1 MTHTFHN
8 SLLVFNYNGA
18 LSQERN
24 TMAYTALLNLGA
36 TLKERNIK
44 GIFIS
49 LKNASVP
56 NENVNLEHFVTL
68 MDKLSQ
74 KIGFTIALGDYK
86 KETFSALKKLSSP
99 TQVKLFQDL
108 NSAVLF
114 LNPQFFKKK
123 LTILL
128 FDEDKSNAD
137 KLTSALLKLDY
148 SITHAKSIQELK
160 EKALTKA
167 YDMTITQNCL
177 NLAKSNFLLQPSL
190 SLSKELIMNLPVF
203 IDTAVDSLVTIT
215 GLEAQKIKHAIK
227 PFDAKIDTNV
237 LIASMKFKG
246 DLSGNFF
253 LLFPRPVACS
263 AIEAMLGESID
274 IEDTPVIVDGV
285 AELCNIITG
294 AAKVIFS
301 NKKMKV
307 LFELPKTYLSLS
319 LALNDATDNNGIWI
333 EMQLQNKPFYMFLT
347 R

>member
-8 SLLVFNYNGA
+8 SLLVFHYSDT
-18 LSQERN
+18 LSQEHN
-24 TMAYTALLNLGA
+24 TMVYNTLLNLNA
-36 TLKERNIK
+36 SLKERNIK

-49 LKNASVP
+49 LKHSSHLK
-56 NENVNLEHFVTL
+56 ENSCLEHFVTL

-74 KIGFTIALGDYK
+74 KIGFAVALGDYK
-86 KETFSALKKLSSP
+86 KETFANLKKLTSP
-99 TQVKLFQDL
+99 THVKLFQDL
-108 NSAVLF
+108 DAAVLF
-114 LNPQFFKKK
+114 LNPQCFKKK

-128 FDEDKSNAD
+128 FDEDASNAD
-137 KLTSALLKLDY
+137 KLASALLKLDY

-160 EKALTKA
+160 EKALAKA

-177 NLAKSNFLLQPSL
+177 NLSKSSLSLQPSL
-190 SLSKELIMNLPVF
+190 SLSKELILNLPVF

-227 PFDAKIDTNV
+227 PFDTQIDTNI

-263 AIEAMLGESID
+263 AIEARLGESID
-274 IEDTPVIVDGV
+274 PEDTPVIVDGV

-319 LALNDATDNNGIWI
+319 LALKDANDNNGIWI
-333 EMQLQNKPFYMFLT
+333 EMQLQNKPFYMFVT
-347 R
+347 K